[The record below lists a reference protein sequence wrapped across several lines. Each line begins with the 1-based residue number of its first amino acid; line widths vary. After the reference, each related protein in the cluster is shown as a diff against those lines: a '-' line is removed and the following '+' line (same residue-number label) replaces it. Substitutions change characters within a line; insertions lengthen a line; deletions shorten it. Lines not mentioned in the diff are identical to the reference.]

1 MTNIEKL
8 YELAGVV
15 KYRAVSRHNP
25 LLKFGDYYNLD
36 DVLKFDDNFNI
47 EQELPQFTESKQLE
61 LIKWFDYFSYFP
73 TIGAFHML
81 FHFKDKQYH
90 KIEFVSFEDTL
101 AGLVCEL
108 WEDLTDEQKTEIKE
122 KLK

>member
-8 YELAGVV
+8 YELAEVE
-15 KYRAVSRHNP
+15 KITFSAVIQGE
-25 LLKFGDYYNLD
+25 F
-36 DVLKFDDNFNI
+36 
-47 EQELPQFTESKQLE
+47 PQRIHERCYPPFTPEKQLE

-90 KIEFVSFEDTL
+90 KIGFVSFEDTL
-101 AGLVCEL
+101 AWLVCEL
-108 WEDLTDEQKTEIKE
+108 WEDLTDEQKAEIKRILE
-122 KLK
+122 